1 MLARVSRQ
9 TPRDETP
16 SLPILS
22 KFPKLRVYQVFV
34 RSIKYFLTEI
44 EAVYSGIW
52 RFQYEKNKM
61 WRS

>member
-1 MLARVSRQ
+1 MVSHVSRQ

-16 SLPILS
+16 SLPILF
-22 KFPKLRVYQVFV
+22 KFPKLRIYQVFV
-34 RSIKYFLTEI
+34 RSTKYFLTEI

-52 RFQYEKNKM
+52 WFQYEKNKM